1 MTSTYDSD
9 TTISEW
15 EGLDFTDHTD
25 RSLITDISRTLTN
38 MSSENR
44 AKFRKQKLRK
54 DLVREHFRDQQRRPT
69 SRLKS
74 IFLKL
79 FD

>member
-1 MTSTYDSD
+1 MTSYDSD
-9 TTISEW
+9 TTISGW
-15 EGLDFTDHTD
+15 ERSDFTDHTD

-38 MSSENR
+38 MSNENR
-44 AKFRKQKLRK
+44 AKLRKQKLRK
-54 DLVREHFRDQQRRPT
+54 DLVREHFRNQQRPS

-79 FD
+79 FN

>member
-15 EGLDFTDHTD
+15 EGFDFTNHTD

-44 AKFRKQKLRK
+44 AKLRKQKLRK
-54 DLVREHFRDQQRRPT
+54 DLVREHFGDQQRPT
-69 SRLKS
+69 SHLRS

-79 FD
+79 FN

>member
-15 EGLDFTDHTD
+15 EGVDFTDHTD

-54 DLVREHFRDQQRRPT
+54 DLVREHFREQQRPT

-79 FD
+79 FN

>member
-1 MTSTYDSD
+1 MTNTYDSD

-15 EGLDFTDHTD
+15 EGFDFTEHTD
-25 RSLITDISRTLTN
+25 HSLITDISRTLTN

-44 AKFRKQKLRK
+44 AKFHKQKLRK
-54 DLVREHFRDQQRRPT
+54 DLVREHFRDQQHPT

-79 FD
+79 FN

>member
-1 MTSTYDSD
+1 MTYDNDS
-9 TTISEW
+9 TISEC
-15 EGLDFTDHTD
+15 EEFDLTDHTD

-38 MSSENR
+38 MSTEKR

-54 DLVREHFRDQQRRPT
+54 DLVREHFRDQQHPT

-79 FD
+79 FK

>member
-1 MTSTYDSD
+1 MTIFNNDGKS
-9 TTISEW
+9 SEC
-15 EGLDFTDHTD
+15 EAFDLTDHTD

-38 MSSENR
+38 MSSEKR

-54 DLVREHFRDQQRRPT
+54 DLVREHFRDQQRST

-79 FD
+79 FK